1 MTATPLACR
10 TAATKELT
18 ISDIRR
24 TCAEE
29 KKSEIK
35 EFGFVLIMAILRWS
49 GRSSGRKEKKQADGW
64 RFGMIEAGR
73 EQERVELLRM

>member
-49 GRSSGRKEKKQADGW
+49 GRSSGRKQKKQANGW
-64 RFGMIEAGR
+64 RGMIEAGR